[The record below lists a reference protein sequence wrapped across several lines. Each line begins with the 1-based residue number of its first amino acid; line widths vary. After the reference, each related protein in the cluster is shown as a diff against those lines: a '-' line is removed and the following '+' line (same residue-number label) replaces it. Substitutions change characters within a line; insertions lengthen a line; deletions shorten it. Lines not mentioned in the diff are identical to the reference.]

1 MKYLLTGATGHLGA
15 NLVRRLLDDGKDVRV
30 LLRSQDEPENVA
42 VDGLDVER
50 VHGDLR
56 DPAAVKAAMKGIG
69 AVYHAAAKIQTFVGD
84 ERSIYETNVLGT
96 RNVLRA
102 ARDAGA
108 GRVVVTGSLSAV
120 GITSDR
126 ASNEDD
132 PFYPFDKHLPYGFTK
147 AFVEHECWKAVG
159 EGQDVVVAT
168 SCAILG
174 PNDFFPSRMG
184 AMVRDFANGKMRAYL
199 PGGFD
204 FVAARDI
211 AAGHVLAMEKGKSGQ
226 KYIFSTRFVEVDEMM
241 GMLERITG
249 HPRPALRLS
258 PAVMN
263 VFAHVSS
270 FVLTNFFPKVPQRF
284 TPFAVRFLQLRRKA
298 DTSKAQ
304 QELGYRPTSIEDALT
319 EAYEHFVER
328 GLVPSPLVPVRPKAS
343 IPAAK
348 SHGTAA
354 STHSATLGAAS

>member
-15 NLVRRLLDDGKDVRV
+15 NLVRRLLEDGRDVRV
-30 LLRSQDEPENVA
+30 LLRAKDEPENVA
-42 VDGLDVER
+42 VAGLPVEIAY
-50 VHGDLR
+50 GDLR
-56 DPAAVKAAMKGIG
+56 NPDAVRAAMEGIG
-69 AVYHAAAKIQTFVGD
+69 AVYHAAAKIQTYVGG
-84 ERSIYETNVLGT
+84 EREIYETNVLGT

-102 ARDAGA
+102 ARAAGA

-120 GITSDR
+120 GITPGR

-147 AFVEHECWKAVG
+147 AFVEQECWKAVA
-159 EGQDVVVAT
+159 EGQDVIVAT

-174 PNDFFPSRMG
+174 PNDYIPSRMG
-184 AMVRDFANGKMRAYL
+184 AMVRDFANGKMKAYI

-204 FVAARDI
+204 FVSARDI
-211 AAGHVLAMEKGKSGQ
+211 SAGHVLAMEKGKSGQ

-249 HPRPALRLS
+249 RPRPPLRLS

-263 VFAHVSS
+263 AIAHVSS

-284 TPFAVRFLQLRRKA
+284 TPFAVRFLQLRRQA

-304 QELGYRPTSIEDALT
+304 RELGYQPTSIEDALRD
-319 EAYEHFVER
+319 AYEHFVER
-328 GLVPSPLVPVRPKAS
+328 GLVPNPLVPPRPKA
-343 IPAAK
+343 AAAPK
-348 SHGTAA
+348 SAHGVKEHAVTA
-354 STHSATLGAAS
+354 GAVS

>member
-30 LLRSQDEPENVA
+30 LLRGKDDPENVA

-50 VHGDLR
+50 VHGDLK
-56 DPAAVKAAMKGIG
+56 DPAAILAAMKGVG
-69 AVYHAAAKIQTFVGD
+69 AVYHVAAKIQTFVGG
-84 ERSIYETNVLGT
+84 ERDIYDTNVLGT

-120 GITSDR
+120 GITPDR
-126 ASNEDD
+126 ASHEDD

-147 AFVEHECWKAVG
+147 AFVEHECWRAAA
-159 EGQDVVVAT
+159 EGQDVIVAT

-174 PNDFFPSRMG
+174 PNDFIPSRMG
-184 AMVRDFANGKMRAYL
+184 AMVRDFANGKMKAYL

-204 FVAARDI
+204 FVSARDI
-211 AAGHVLAMEKGKSGQ
+211 CEGHVLAMEKGRAGQ
-226 KYIFSTRFVEVDEMM
+226 KYIISTRFVEVDEMM

-249 HPRPALRLS
+249 RPRPALRLS

-270 FVLTNFFPKVPQRF
+270 FVLSNFFPKVPQRF

-298 DTSKAQ
+298 DTTKAQ
-304 QELGYRPTSIEDALT
+304 EELGYRPTSIEDALT
-319 EAYEHFVER
+319 DAYEHFVER
-328 GLVPSPLVPVRPKAS
+328 GVVPSPLVPVRPKAER
-343 IPAAK
+343 AA
-348 SHGTAA
+348 ARREVEQA
-354 STHSATLGAAS
+354 PITLGAAS

>member
-1 MKYLLTGATGHLGA
+1 MKTLLTGATGHLGA
-15 NLVRRLLDDGKDVRV
+15 NLVRRLVADGRDVRV
-30 LLRSQDEPENVA
+30 LLRAKDEPENVA
-42 VDGLDVER
+42 VDGLPVEIAY
-50 VHGDLR
+50 GDLR
-56 DPAAVKAAMKGIG
+56 DPAAVRAAMQGIG
-69 AVYHAAAKIQTFVGD
+69 AVYHAAAKIQTFVGG
-84 ERSIYETNVLGT
+84 ERDIYDTNVLGT

-120 GITSDR
+120 GITPDR

-147 AFVEHECWKAVG
+147 AFVEHECWKACA

-174 PNDFFPSRMG
+174 PHDYIPSRMG
-184 AMVRDFANGKMRAYL
+184 AMVRDFANGKMMAYL

-211 AAGHVLAMEKGKSGQ
+211 SEGHVLAMEKGKAGQ
-226 KYIFSTRFVEVDEMM
+226 KYIFSSEFVEVDDMM

-249 HPRPALRLS
+249 RPRPALRLS

-263 VFAHVSS
+263 AIAHVSS

-284 TPFAVRFLQLRRKA
+284 TPFAVRFLQLRRRA
-298 DTSKAQ
+298 DTGKAQ
-304 QELGYRPTSIEDALT
+304 RELGYRPTRVEDALR

-328 GLVPSPLVPVRPKAS
+328 GLVPSPLVPPRPRTAQPKT
-343 IPAAK
+343 PQNGAAERPV
-348 SHGTAA
+348 TV
-354 STHSATLGAAS
+354 GAAS

>member
-15 NLVRRLLDDGKDVRV
+15 NLVRRLLGDGRDVRV
-30 LLRSQDEPENVA
+30 LLRSKDEPENRA

-50 VHGDLR
+50 AYGDLR
-56 DPAAVKAAMKGIG
+56 DPAAVRAAMKGIG
-69 AVYHAAAKIQTFVGD
+69 AVYHTAAKIQTFVGG
-84 ERSIYETNVLGT
+84 EREIYDTNVLGT

-120 GITSDR
+120 GITPDR

-132 PFYPFDKHLPYGFTK
+132 PFYPFEKHLPYGFTK
-147 AFVEHECWKAVG
+147 AFVEHECWKAAA
-159 EGQDVVVAT
+159 EGQDVLVAT

-184 AMVRDFANGKMRAYL
+184 AMLRDFANGKMKAYI

-204 FVAARDI
+204 FVAARDLCE
-211 AAGHVLAMEKGKSGQ
+211 GHVLAMEKGKSGQ
-226 KYIFSTRFVEVDEMM
+226 KYIFSTEFVEVDDMM

-249 HPRPALRLS
+249 RPRPPLRLS

-263 VFAHVSS
+263 VIAHVSS
-270 FVLTNFFPKVPQRF
+270 FVLSKVSPRTPQRF
-284 TPFAVRFLQLRRKA
+284 TPFAVRFLQLRRRA

-304 QELGYRPTSIEDALT
+304 RELGYRPTSVEEALR
-319 EAYEHFVER
+319 EQYEWFVEQ
-328 GLVPSPLVPVRPKAS
+328 GQIPSPLVPVRAKPVAPK
-343 IPAAK
+343 P
-348 SHGTAA
+348 TANGV
-354 STHSATLGAAS
+354 HHEPATLGAAS